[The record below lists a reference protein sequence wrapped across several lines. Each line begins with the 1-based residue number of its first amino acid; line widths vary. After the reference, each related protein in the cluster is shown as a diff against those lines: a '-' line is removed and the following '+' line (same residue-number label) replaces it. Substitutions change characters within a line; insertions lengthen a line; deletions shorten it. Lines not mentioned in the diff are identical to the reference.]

1 MSWVVVRQAE
11 LREVRSRVKGGR
23 RLEVEVALHQFA
35 EFVAVF
41 IFHVHEFDAVSFQ
54 ADIADHGREMNFAK
68 AGTNLEL
75 DGITDVE
82 FLGRLEIR
90 ATETDGFYAR
100 EPRMC
105 SFNLRAKRRFERN
118 ASVAARYDEAGIRI
132 AGWGECGAR
141 GCGASLEASERIF

>member
-1 MSWVVVRQAE
+1 MSRVVVRQAE
-11 LREVRSRVKGGR
+11 LPEVRRQVKVGR

-41 IFHVHEFDAVSFQ
+41 VFHVHEFDAVAFHT
-54 ADIADHGREMNFAK
+54 DIADYGREMNFAK
-68 AGTNLEL
+68 AGANLEL

-90 ATETDGFYAR
+90 TTETDGFYAR

-105 SFNLRAKRRFERN
+105 AFNLRAKRRFERD
-118 ASVAARYDEAGIRI
+118 AGVAARYDEAGI
-132 AGWGECGAR
+132 
-141 GCGASLEASERIF
+141 